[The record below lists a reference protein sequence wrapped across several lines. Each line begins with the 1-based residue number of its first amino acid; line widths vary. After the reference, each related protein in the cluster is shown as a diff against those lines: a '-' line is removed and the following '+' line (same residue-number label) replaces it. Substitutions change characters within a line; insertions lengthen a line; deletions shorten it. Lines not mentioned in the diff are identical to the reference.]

1 LTDNERDTVL
11 LQELRDLV
19 TLTIERVP
27 SSKEAFLAD
36 LDKRDATALRIQA
49 IGEHLR
55 NLSPGFRDAHPELPW
70 SQAIGMRNI
79 IAHEY
84 GDLDYEIVYN
94 VVTGK
99 PFADLHAQIVEILA
113 QRPPL

>member
-1 LTDNERDTVL
+1 LTDDERDTVL

-27 SSKEAFLAD
+27 ASKKAFLAD

-55 NLSPGFRDAHPELPW
+55 KLSSTFREAHPELPW

-84 GDLDYEIVYN
+84 GDLDHEIVYN
-94 VVTGK
+94 VVAGH
-99 PFADLHAQIVEILA
+99 PFAELQTQITRILA
-113 QRPPL
+113 ERPAS

>member
-1 LTDNERDTVL
+1 LTDYERDTVL
-11 LQELRDLV
+11 LQELRDLL

-27 SSKEAFLAD
+27 ADKQAFLTD
-36 LDKRDATALRIQA
+36 IDKRDATALRIQA

-55 NLSPGFRDAHPELPW
+55 NLSPTFREAHPDLPW
-70 SQAIGMRNI
+70 AQAIGMRNI

-94 VVTGK
+94 VVAGK
-99 PFADLHAQIVEILA
+99 PFADLRTQITSILA
-113 QRPPL
+113 QR